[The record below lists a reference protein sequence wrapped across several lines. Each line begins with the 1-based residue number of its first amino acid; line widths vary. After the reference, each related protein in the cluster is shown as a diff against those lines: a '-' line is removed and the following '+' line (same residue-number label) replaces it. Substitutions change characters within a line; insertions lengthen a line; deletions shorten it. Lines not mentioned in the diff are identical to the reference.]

1 MQIILAT
8 VVRHLFTEYV
18 FKRVIYIG
26 LKSLAKSTKNTVD
39 DELVKVV
46 GQALELE
53 EKE

>member
-8 VVRHLFTEYV
+8 VLRYLVTEYV
-18 FKRVIYIG
+18 FKRVIYIA

-53 EKE
+53 DK